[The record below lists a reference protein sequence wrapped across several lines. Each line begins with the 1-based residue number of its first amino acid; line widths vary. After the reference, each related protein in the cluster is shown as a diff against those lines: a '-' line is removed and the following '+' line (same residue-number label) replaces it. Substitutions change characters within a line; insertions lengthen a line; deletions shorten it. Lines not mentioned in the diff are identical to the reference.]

1 MGEAR
6 SLGDRARA
14 IWPPLPVWR
23 RLDLAVGAVAG
34 YTAIVVLVENLF
46 GHRLPDWSG
55 VSALLNI
62 LLLGVLLNFRN
73 REAYERWWEA
83 RRLWG
88 QLINDSRSLCT
99 KAAAR
104 AGLSTQA
111 RADLGRLVPA
121 FAWALKDRLRGTAGA
136 RLRRV
141 PGFETDPA
149 DPAHVP
155 LELYGRLVA
164 RLQAERDA
172 GRLTDMDQLQFDPHV
187 RGLMDVC
194 GGCERIKGTPVP
206 LSYRALLRH
215 GLVLYLL
222 STPWLVVDVL
232 GWWAVPSVSLLAY
245 FLLGVELTAEDVE
258 DPFGKDGDDLALT
271 AFCDTIRAAAEQT
284 LGPVPQPEV
293 ARWPSPPTG

>member
-1 MGEAR
+1 V
-6 SLGDRARA
+6 GDPFPRPTLADRLRA

-34 YTAIVVLVENLF
+34 YTALVVLVEGLI
-46 GHRLPDWSG
+46 GYHLPDWGGAST
-55 VSALLNI
+55 LLNALI
-62 LLLGVLLNFRN
+62 LGVLLNFRN
-73 REAYERWWEA
+73 REAYDRWWEA

-104 AGLSTQA
+104 PPLSAEA

-121 FAWALKDRLRGTAGA
+121 FAVALKDRLRGATGPTH
-136 RLRRV
+136 L
-141 PGFETDPA
+141 
-149 DPAHVP
+149 P
-155 LELYGRLVA
+155 LDLYGRLVA
-164 RLQAERDA
+164 RLQTERDA
-172 GRLTDMDQLQFDPHV
+172 GRLTEVDLLLLDPHV

-194 GGCERIKGTPVP
+194 GGCERIKGSPVP

-222 STPWLVVDVL
+222 STPWLVADPL
-232 GWWAVPSVSLLAY
+232 GWWAVPIVSLFAY

-258 DPFGKDGDDLALT
+258 DPFGRDGDDLALA
-271 AFCDTIRAAAEQT
+271 AFCDTVRSAAEQA
-284 LGPVPQPEV
+284 LGDLPGPPE
-293 ARWPSPPTG
+293 